1 MVNQPDV
8 EQFREY
14 LRLLG
19 RLQIEPQLAG
29 KVDVSGVVQETLLEA
44 HQQQSA
50 WQSLDEEQQMAW
62 IRRAFAN
69 NLLDQVRK
77 FRAQS
82 RDVSRE
88 RSLEQALEL
97 SASRLNDWLAAEQ
110 TSPSQQAI
118 RKEQALRLAKALA
131 CLPPVQREAIELHHF
146 QGFSLEETGKRMD
159 RTKGAV
165 AALIFRGTRRLRELL
180 SSKQPTR
187 ETG

>member
-1 MVNQPDV
+1 MAGPDL

-19 RLQIEPQLAG
+19 RLQLDRQLAG

-44 HQQQSA
+44 HQQQAA
-50 WQSLDEEQQMAW
+50 WQSLGEDEQMAW

-77 FRAQS
+77 FRAKS

-88 RSLEQALEL
+88 RSLDQALEF
-97 SASRLNDWLAAEQ
+97 SASRINEWLAAEQ

-131 CLPPVQREAIELHHF
+131 CLPPVQREAIELHHL
-146 QGFSLEETGKRMD
+146 QGLSLEETGRQMD
-159 RTKGAV
+159 RSKGAV

-180 SSKQPTR
+180 GSKQHEGEQR
-187 ETG
+187 

>member
-1 MVNQPDV
+1 MAVQVDV

-19 RLQIEPQLAG
+19 RMQIDHRLAG
-29 KVDVSGVVQETLLEA
+29 KVDISGVVQETLLEA

-50 WQSLDEEQQMAW
+50 WASLGEEEQLAW

-88 RSLEQALEL
+88 LPIDQALEF
-97 SASRLNDWLAAEQ
+97 SASRINDWLAAEQ
-110 TSPSQQAI
+110 TSPSQHAI

-131 CLPPVQREAIELHHF
+131 CLPPVQREAIELHHL
-146 QGFSLEETGKRMD
+146 QGQTLEETGRQMD

-165 AALIFRGTRRLRELL
+165 AALIYRGTRRLRELL
-180 SSKQPTR
+180 GDLQR
-187 ETG
+187 AGETQ